1 MVSGN
6 DAVKPSSSFVVTKA
20 LVRWCLYTAMGW
32 YLLSVDPFGLGS
44 FAEEGSQQ
52 VIYELGGPLYDTEA
66 REDITIVLVSEQS
79 LKALYERKI
88 SATNE
93 WPLLYQDW
101 ATILKTLA
109 AHSPRAIFVDVLFEQ
124 ERVTDSS
131 LPLLFSALRRLETQ
145 TPVYFAGGLP
155 PYESELLR
163 RLDDRADL
171 GGSAWQGF
179 GNGVPLFQSGEALAS
194 VKLYRDAC
202 GREFD
207 PLPGCV
213 GEASWLKDV
222 SDSSPAMS
230 LVWGGRGTLP
240 LTAELE
246 GRTSNAFCSNNTASF
261 KDIFFSV
268 VKSGLGDFAPDF
280 LSKDGSQ
287 CLFHRVID
295 VDELFYVFDHGTESE
310 KEVLQTA
317 LEDKLVL
324 IGTWFDGLPDAVNTP
339 TMGQIPGVA
348 LHAMML
354 DNLMTFG
361 PNYVR
366 TAGDRSVNYNLAVW
380 AFIVLILVAWMG
392 YRERYESAEDA
403 TTGFIGRD
411 STRFLVVSLGL
422 TFIAALFTLFVLR
435 FEPANAIGFLGLAE
449 LTRRIN
455 AKWEDDLF
463 QKIRYWVRKMS
474 IKGSQKI

>member
-6 DAVKPSSSFVVTKA
+6 DTGKPSSSFFVAKA
-20 LVRWCLYTAMGW
+20 FVRWCLYTAMGW

-101 ATILKTLA
+101 AAILKTLA
-109 AHSPRAIFVDVLFEQ
+109 VHSPRAIFVDVLFEQ

-131 LPLLFSALRRLETQ
+131 LPVLFSALRRLETQ
-145 TPVYFAGGLP
+145 TPIYFAGGLP

-163 RLDDRADL
+163 RLSERAGL
-171 GGSAWQGF
+171 GGSAWQGY
-179 GNGVPLFQSGEALAS
+179 GNGVPLVQGEEVLAP
-194 VKLYRDAC
+194 VQLYKDAC
-202 GREFD
+202 GGESNR
-207 PLPGCV
+207 LPGCE
-213 GEASWLKDV
+213 GDTSWLNDV

-230 LVWGGRGTLP
+230 LIWGGRGTLP

-246 GRTSNAFCSNNTASF
+246 GRTSNEFCSNNTASF

-268 VKSGLGDFAPDF
+268 LRSGLGDLAPDF
-280 LSKDGSQ
+280 LNKDGSQ

-310 KEVLQTA
+310 KRTLRAA

-339 TMGQIPGVA
+339 TMGQVPGVA

-361 PNYVR
+361 SNYVR
-366 TAGDRSVNYNLAVW
+366 TTGNRSVNYNLAVW
-380 AFIVLILVAWMG
+380 AFIVLILVGWIG
-392 YRERYESAEDA
+392 YRERSAIRGNSSA
-403 TTGFIGRD
+403 GFIGRD
-411 STRFLVVSLGL
+411 STRFLIVSLGL
-422 TFIAALFTLFVLR
+422 TFTAAMFTLFVLR

-455 AKWEDDLF
+455 AKWEDDVFAKARYL
-463 QKIRYWVRKMS
+463 IRKLS
-474 IKGSQKI
+474 GKGS